1 MFIFCLEPFP
11 LPECLNQKLSRVTS
25 YCFVHLFYK
34 TANYADFSFVSSFE
48 SCWMN
53 LYVDIEKEL
62 AHKGLPIFHIKVGI
76 VTNSDIMPTLENG
89 QDFFSSAESYV
100 TGRRIM
106 TIIASSRPECKY

>member
-1 MFIFCLEPFP
+1 MVSS
-11 LPECLNQKLSRVTS
+11 N
-25 YCFVHLFYK
+25 CFVHLFYK
-34 TANYADFSFVSSFE
+34 TANYADVSFVSSFG

-89 QDFFSSAESYV
+89 QGFFPSAESYV
-100 TGRRIM
+100 KGRKIM